1 MKIINH
7 FINSNFINEEKEQTL
22 SNIKDNL
29 IKRIPFLKDYNV
41 FKNPRDPKRLE
52 AQRVVYNQNV
62 NVIMGDQIL
71 NFPQFNISSN
81 IFYYPHTITDNT
93 FHHFI
98 IKNEFHIA
106 KPQDLD
112 DLTFK
117 VFIMAIKQLE
127 KKLSYNKEIM
137 IPNNEDISK
146 NELDKIINEMNGILF
161 KIEEFTEKHN
171 INLF

>member
-81 IFYYPHTITDNT
+81 IFYFVNSG
-93 FHHFI
+93 
-98 IKNEFHIA
+98 N
-106 KPQDLD
+106 
-112 DLTFK
+112 
-117 VFIMAIKQLE
+117 
-127 KKLSYNKEIM
+127 
-137 IPNNEDISK
+137 
-146 NELDKIINEMNGILF
+146 
-161 KIEEFTEKHN
+161 
-171 INLF
+171 